1 VSPAHQGRVPELY
14 HWRYEDRE
22 AEGEARMSFSYILVI
37 ILVGLIV
44 IAGSFAF
51 SVWQQT
57 MDLNTAIILLAVM
70 VEGYDLKYLIEEK
83 HK

>member
-1 VSPAHQGRVPELY
+1 
-14 HWRYEDRE
+14 
-22 AEGEARMSFSYILVI
+22 MSFSYKLVI